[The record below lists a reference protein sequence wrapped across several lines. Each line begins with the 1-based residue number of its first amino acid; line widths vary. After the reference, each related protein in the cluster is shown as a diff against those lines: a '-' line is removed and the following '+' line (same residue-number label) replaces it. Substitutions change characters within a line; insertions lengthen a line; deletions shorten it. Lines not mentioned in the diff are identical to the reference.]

1 MSRPTWNLVAMLVAL
16 AAAGLTTGLLAS
28 PIATAF
34 SHNPILN
41 TGIVVVLLIGVIF
54 TFWQVIRL
62 NSDINWL
69 EDFRKAG
76 YPSSYAQPRLLAPM
90 AAMLKDK
97 TGRLSLNTSS
107 LRTLLDGIQSRL
119 DDSRE
124 ISRYIASLLIFL
136 GLLGTFWGLLGTVKG
151 VADAI
156 TNLQV
161 GGSGDPSL
169 MFDNLKDGLA
179 APLGGMGIAFS
190 SSLFG
195 LAGSLIV
202 GFLELQASQAQ
213 NRFFNELEEWL
224 SGQTRLG
231 GGTAAFTDGGDQP
244 IPAYIQAL
252 LEQTAESLNELQR
265 IMQRSEEA
273 RGASAQG
280 FKVLA
285 DQLVALGDQLRNQQQ
300 VTTRLAEMQ
309 GEMRNV
315 LGRLGDLASSGGFGI
330 DANSRTHLRNIDT
343 HLSRL
348 ADETAQGRNQ
358 AVQDIRGEIKLLAR
372 TIAAAAS
379 NER

>member
-1 MSRPTWNLVAMLVAL
+1 MSRPTWQLIWMLVAL
-16 AAAGLTTGLLAS
+16 AAVGLTVGLLAG
-28 PIATAF
+28 PIVTAY
-34 SHNPILN
+34 SHNPTLN
-41 TGIVVVLLIGVIF
+41 TAIVVVLLFGIGF
-54 TFWQVIRL
+54 TFWQLIRL
-62 NSDINWL
+62 NADINWL

-76 YPSSYAQPRLLAPM
+76 YHASYAQPHLLAPM

-124 ISRYIASLLIFL
+124 ISRYLASLLIFL

-161 GGSGDPSL
+161 SGGQDPTV
-169 MFDNLKDGLA
+169 MFDTLKSSLA

-231 GGTAAFTDGGDQP
+231 SAGAAFAEGSDQP
-244 IPAYIQAL
+244 IPTYIQAL

-265 IMQRSEEA
+265 VMQRSEEA

-285 DQLVALGDQLRNQQQ
+285 DQLVTLGDQLRNQQQ
-300 VTTRLAEMQ
+300 VTSRLAEMQ

-315 LGRLGDLASSGGFGI
+315 LGRLNDLAASGGFGI

-343 HLSRL
+343 HLARL
-348 ADETAQGRNQ
+348 GDEVAQGRNQ
-358 AVQDIRGEIKLLAR
+358 AVNDIRGEIKLLAR
-372 TIAAAAS
+372 IIAAAAS